1 MFSQHPPN
9 SCRTRGLAP
18 YYGPH
23 HPLPFLS
30 RCLLVLFCVS
40 LTHCGSTPPPPNPLP
55 PSESDLTLLGKEKLC
70 DNKTTA
76 TSTWLRHAVNEVP
89 WGSGTEV
96 FQEVFSPDR
105 QGQWFMF
112 NEDGILVGVITAY
125 PHGLDLDP
133 YPTLRE
139 TLSKLPPARE
149 FYFNSAE
156 LLRGKAPDSAT
167 LYRTGERT
175 TTHQYF
181 IRHTKGQEDHL
192 VIAVFL
198 LDPYEPL
205 LDGGHPKFLT
215 YVEPTFTSPTSA
227 KNGESSSNSSKEF
240 LGLQQFARGEIAL
253 FSSCGKKEPHI
264 AIEAYQR
271 ALDLGLPNEKQT
283 AEAHHRLGL
292 ALLSIG
298 KLPKAQVHIQQ
309 ALALEPYSATMLNSL
324 GTVFNQL
331 EEFPKAVE
339 TFERALALQPNNVQA
354 RFNLA
359 KALETINPKRAKQ
372 EYETFLILAE
382 NNPKYSANI
391 VEANSKIQKI
401 QGGRN
406 P

>member
-1 MFSQHPPN
+1 MPVF
-9 SCRTRGLAP
+9 T
-18 YYGPH
+18 
-23 HPLPFLS
+23 
-30 RCLLVLFCVS
+30 RCLLVVFCAA
-40 LTHCGSTPPPPNPLP
+40 LTHCGSSPPPNPLP
-55 PSESDLTLLGKEKLC
+55 PSASDLTLLGKEKLC
-70 DNKTTA
+70 EDKTTA
-76 TSTWLRHAVNEVP
+76 KATWLRNHVTEVP
-89 WGSGTEV
+89 WGSGTEI

-133 YPTLRE
+133 YPKLRE
-139 TLSKLPPARE
+139 TLSQLPPARE

-156 LLRGKAPDSAT
+156 LLSGKAPDSAT

-181 IRHTKGQEDHL
+181 IRHTKGQDDYL

-205 LDGGHPKFLT
+205 LDGGHPKFLS
-215 YVEPTFTSPTSA
+215 YVEPTFTPPASP
-227 KNGESSSNSSKEF
+227 KNRKPQEATSKEF
-240 LGLQQFARGEIAL
+240 LGIQQFARGEIAL
-253 FSSCGKKEPHI
+253 FSSCGNKRPKI
-264 AIEAYQR
+264 AIQAYQK
-271 ALDLGLPNEKQT
+271 ALDLGLPNQKQT

-292 ALLSIG
+292 ALRSTG
-298 KLPKAQVHIQQ
+298 NLPKAQGHIEK
-309 ALALEPYSATMLNSL
+309 ALDLEPYSATILNSL
-324 GTVFNQL
+324 GTVLSQRQ
-331 EEFPKAVE
+331 EFPKAVE

-359 KALETINPKRAKQ
+359 KALETINPLRARQ

-391 VEANSKIQKI
+391 VEATAKIERI
-401 QGGRN
+401 QGGRT